1 MYPLWKV
8 AVGVLNLGDRTNF
21 SRLDAATFRAVL
33 TVYFQSYSVA
43 LNGPKKSTLPYC
55 SQLMSS
61 IAGAA
66 NAGACSCYSCV

>member
-8 AVGVLNLGDRTNF
+8 AVGEPWPFDSFDSLF
-21 SRLDAATFRAVL
+21 SELFSCTQ
-33 TVYFQSYSVA
+33 Y
-43 LNGPKKSTLPYC
+43 GPKKSTLPYC

-66 NAGACSCYSCV
+66 DAGACSCYSCV

>member
-8 AVGVLNLGDRTNF
+8 AVGEPCLAFDCFDSLYF
-21 SRLDAATFRAVL
+21 I
-33 TVYFQSYSVA
+33 FQSYSVA

-66 NAGACSCYSCV
+66 GASACSCYSCV